1 MGVLALF
8 LHGVFRSLMQ
18 PGGHSDGSSQRLEID
33 TAAQPLEWDGV
44 GPLCKVKLGGVLDGV
59 LQPPR
64 NIP

>member
-1 MGVLALF
+1 M
-8 LHGVFRSLMQ
+8 
-18 PGGHSDGSSQRLEID
+18 SSQRLERD
-33 TAAQPLEWDGV
+33 TVLQPLEPDRV